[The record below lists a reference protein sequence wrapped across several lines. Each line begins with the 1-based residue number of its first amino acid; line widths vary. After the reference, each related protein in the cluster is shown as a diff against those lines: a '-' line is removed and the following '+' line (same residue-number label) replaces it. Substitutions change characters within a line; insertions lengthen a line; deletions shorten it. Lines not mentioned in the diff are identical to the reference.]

1 MKTNRSLPKNFP
13 SHFPKSKKEE
23 SEFGK
28 GKKDILI
35 CKKCNA
41 VYYYK
46 SWHHR
51 LDDYPYLSEK
61 KNLKFVLCPACQM
74 IKDKKY
80 EGELIIENISQK
92 ARKEIINTVK
102 NMGEEAFRRDPQD
115 RIISIKEVNGNSK
128 KIRILTTENQL
139 AVRIG
144 KKIKRTFKGRISVK
158 YSKKES
164 TARVKV
170 VL

>member
-1 MKTNRSLPKNFP
+1 MKSLPKNYP
-13 SHFPKSKKEE
+13 SHFPKSRKEE
-23 SEFGK
+23 SEFGE
-28 GKKDILI
+28 GKKDILT

-41 VYYYK
+41 VYWYK

-74 IKDKKY
+74 IKEKKY
-80 EGELIIENISQK
+80 EGELIVENVSPK
-92 ARKEIINTVK
+92 VRKEIINTVK

-128 KIRILTTENQL
+128 RIRILTTENQL

-144 KKIKRTFKGRISVK
+144 TFKGKLNIR

-164 TARVKV
+164 TARIKV
-170 VL
+170 IL

>member
-1 MKTNRSLPKNFP
+1 MKSLPKNYP
-13 SHFPKSKKEE
+13 SHFPKSRKEE
-23 SEFGK
+23 SEFGE

-41 VYYYK
+41 VYWYK

-74 IKDKKY
+74 IKEKKY
-80 EGELIIENISQK
+80 EGELIVENVSPK
-92 ARKEIINTVK
+92 VRKEIINTVK

-115 RIISIKEVNGNSK
+115 RIISIKESNGNSK
-128 KIRILTTENQL
+128 RIRILTTENQL

-144 KKIKRTFKGRISVK
+144 KKIARTFKGKLNIR

-164 TARVKV
+164 TARIKV

>member
-1 MKTNRSLPKNFP
+1 MRDKSLPKNYP

-23 SEFGK
+23 SEFGE

-61 KNLKFVLCPACQM
+61 INLKFVLCPACQM
-74 IKDKKY
+74 IKEKKY
-80 EGELIIENISQK
+80 EGEVIVENVSQK
-92 ARKEIINTVK
+92 VRKEIINTVK

-115 RIISIKEVNGNSK
+115 RIISIKETNGNSK
-128 KIRILTTENQL
+128 RISILTTENQL

-144 KKIKRTFKGRISVK
+144 KKITRTFKGKLNIR

-164 TARVKV
+164 TARIKV